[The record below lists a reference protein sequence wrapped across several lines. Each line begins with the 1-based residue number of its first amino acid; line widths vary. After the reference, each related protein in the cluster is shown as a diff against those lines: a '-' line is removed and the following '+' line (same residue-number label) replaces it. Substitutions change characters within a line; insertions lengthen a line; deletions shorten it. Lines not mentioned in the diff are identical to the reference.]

1 MTPTAEEAMTKMAPQ
16 EVAVATT
23 TTEATAVVGPDGS
36 DGGGL
41 DVVRT
46 YARGA
51 PLGGAD
57 GDPGA
62 PHHQR

>member
-51 PLGGAD
+51 PD
-57 GDPGA
+57 MTPDPKSA
-62 PHHQR
+62 K